1 MDLTLRMVS
10 PWSQVGFGPLA
21 KAEPRMAQP
30 FGRGNSTPV
39 RKGHRPVGLIILDL
53 NENRSAANFA
63 KVICIKS

>member
-1 MDLTLRMVS
+1 MGATHRLVG
-10 PWSQVGFGPLA
+10 PWSQVGFGPAA

-39 RKGHRPVGLIILDL
+39 RKGHRPVGLIFLDL

-63 KVICIKS
+63 KDVCIKS